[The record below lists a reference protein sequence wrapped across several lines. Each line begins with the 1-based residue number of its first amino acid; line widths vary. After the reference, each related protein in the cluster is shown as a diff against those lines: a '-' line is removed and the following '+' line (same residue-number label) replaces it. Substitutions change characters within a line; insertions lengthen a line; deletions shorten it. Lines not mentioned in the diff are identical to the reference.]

1 MKTHAAE
8 GNAISPC
15 VQTRLDLL
23 MENFLFRIA
32 VFTLSVAG
40 GYYFTRWVWVTVQH
54 LPFWTTVAHEKAK
67 PAADALRTLHSGF
80 GD

>member
-1 MKTHAAE
+1 MRTHASECSAV
-8 GNAISPC
+8 SPC
-15 VQTRLDLL
+15 APTRLDGLK
-23 MENFLFRIA
+23 EHFLFRIA

-40 GYYFTRWVWVTVQH
+40 GYYFTRWVCSVVH
-54 LPFWTTVAHEKAK
+54 LLPFWTHLAHEKAN